1 MSTARF
7 NPIIDLSQSPHAK
20 LQPIP
25 ASDFELRDTFW
36 EPRRHINREETLASQ
51 FHKLEDSGCLNNFR
65 RAIGR
70 IDGDFNGG
78 FSFMDSDVYKWLEA
92 ASATLGTHPTPELE
106 AMVDTVVE
114 LIEAA
119 QQPDGYLNT
128 YFMFD
133 KAKERWTN
141 LRDLHEMYCAGHF
154 IQAAVAHYRATGSK
168 RMLTVAQKVADNICD
183 TFGPIEEGKKLG
195 TCGHPEI
202 EMALVELYR
211 ASGEQRYLDEALF
224 LVDMRGQNPSVC
236 YPNLKPTNGPG
247 SAYCQDHVPYR
258 ELEDVTG
265 HAVRMLYLAA
275 GVADIVLETGDAGL
289 RDAMH
294 KQWDN
299 MTSKRLYITGGLG
312 ARYEGEAF
320 GKNYELP
327 NERAYTETCA
337 AIASV
342 MWNLRLLNLQP
353 EEHFADLLEHTLYN
367 AVLPGLSLDGR
378 HYYYQNPL
386 SDDGTHRRRAWFGCA
401 CCPPNV
407 ARLLAQLPGYF
418 YSVSQNDVWV
428 HLYAEGT
435 LKTTLTNGHSVELK
449 TTTNYPWD
457 GTVEIEVLSAGKF
470 GLLLR
475 IPGWSVEGSQIAING
490 EAFTG
495 AVAPGTYVQ
504 LKRDWQTGDKVTL
517 QIPMPVRRI
526 FSHPYV
532 ADNLNRVALQRGP
545 ILFAI
550 EAADSTVDVR
560 NLVIPPTAD
569 IEATSHPDLLGG
581 VVVLSGRAIN
591 SSDSEASQLYGY
603 VRPAPITSEEVDFT
617 AIPYYAWANRE
628 AGPMQVW
635 IREM

>member
-7 NPIIDLSQSPHAK
+7 NPIIDLSKSPHAR
-20 LQPIP
+20 LQPVP
-25 ASDFELRDTFW
+25 ASAVELSDTFW
-36 EPRRHINREETLASQ
+36 EPRRHINREATITSQ
-51 FHKLEDSGCLNNFR
+51 FQKLEESGCFDNFR

-70 IDGDFNGG
+70 KQGDFRGPV
-78 FSFMDSDVYKWLEA
+78 FMDSDVYKWLEA
-92 ASATLGTHPTPELE
+92 ASSTLATHPTPELE
-106 AMVDTVVE
+106 AMVETAIE

-128 YFMFD
+128 HFMFD
-133 KAKERWTN
+133 KAKDRWRN
-141 LRDLHEMYCAGHF
+141 LRDDHEMYCAGHF
-154 IQAAVAHYRATGSK
+154 IQAAVAHHRATGSPRLLK
-168 RMLTVAQKVADNICD
+168 VAQGVADNICA
-183 TFGPIEEGKKLG
+183 TFGPIEQGKKLG

-211 ASGEQRYLDEALF
+211 ATSEKRYLDEALF

-236 YPNLKPTNGPG
+236 YEGQPLGLG
-247 SAYCQDHVPYR
+247 GRYYQDHVPYR
-258 ELEDVTG
+258 QLEEVTG

-275 GVADIVLETGDAGL
+275 GATDIVLETGEEAL
-289 RDAMH
+289 REALD

-353 EEHFADLLEHTLYN
+353 QEHYADLLEHTLYN
-367 AVLPGLSLDGR
+367 AVLPGLSLDGA

-386 SDDGTHRRRAWFGCA
+386 TDDGTHRRRAWFGCA

-418 YSVSQNDVWV
+418 YSVSNQDVWV
-428 HLYAEGT
+428 HLYAAGT
-435 LKTTLTNGHSVELK
+435 LKTTLKNGQSVEFK

-457 GTVEIEVLSAGKF
+457 GTVEIELASGGKF
-470 GLLLR
+470 GLFLR
-475 IPGWSVEGSQIAING
+475 VPGWSAAGATLLING

-495 AVAPGTYVQ
+495 EILPGTYVE
-504 LKRDWQTGDKVTL
+504 LNREWQAGDKVTL

-526 FSHPYV
+526 FCHPYV
-532 ADNLNRVALQRGP
+532 ADNLHRVALQRGP
-545 ILFAI
+545 ILYAI
-550 EAADSTVDVR
+550 ESTDVSVDVR
-560 NLVIPPTAD
+560 NLVLPATAD
-569 IEATSHPDLLGG
+569 IEATPRPDLLGG
-581 VVVLSGRAIN
+581 VVVLSGSAITSN
-591 SSDSEASQLYGY
+591 DSETSPLYGY
-603 VRPAPITSEEVDFT
+603 SRSPQLEGDPVDFT
-617 AIPYYAWANRE
+617 AIPYYAWANRD
-628 AGPMQVW
+628 ASPMQVW
-635 IREM
+635 LREM